1 MDRPGLIDR
10 LNEATDRAASI
21 ALQRKSPMRI
31 SKSGVLIG
39 GTSIEKNKQGTYDI
53 LTADKSVLYED
64 ISVFDVA
71 LIVAQRYNDRDT
83 GVIKKVILLERHF
96 SKYHN
101 DMVHYLHCMTT
112 AKKKKDSERMAIL
125 EDKFQLAEQRAR
137 NIRDDISIF
146 KRSK

>member
-1 MDRPGLIDR
+1 MDRLGLINR
-10 LNEATDRAASI
+10 LNKATDRAAAF
-21 ALQRKSPMRI
+21 ALQRQSPMKV
-31 SKSGVLIG
+31 SKGSVLIG
-39 GTSIEKNKQGTYDI
+39 SASIEKNKQGTYDI
-53 LTADKSVLYED
+53 LASDKSVLYED

-71 LIVAQRYNDRDT
+71 LIVAQRYNDRET
-83 GVIKKVILLERHF
+83 GVIKQVMSLERHF

-137 NIRDDISIF
+137 NIRDEISVF